1 MSEESTAASSDF
13 VWAIGSSPA
22 AGYDLFYVMRPS
34 SADYWLKRAEVLDC
48 GTWGEVAE
56 LGDDILEEVLGLA
69 GFGSLEEYTQHL
81 AITGA
86 VPLPGVEQLAEDD
99 YDPEEWPPLPDDD
112 FDPRSIP
119 AVSDGDWPPHI
130 ASIVHDDL
138 PAEIREEFA
147 ESYETSYNGTYSMID
162 ASHRDKVISAL
173 EAAGYTVSENPAIDS
188 LAFVGW

>member
-1 MSEESTAASSDF
+1 MSEESIPASSDF
-13 VWAIGSSPA
+13 VWAIGRSPA
-22 AGYDLFYVMRPS
+22 LGYDLLYVMRPS
-34 SADYWLKRAEVLDC
+34 SADYWLERAAVLDC

-56 LGDDILEEVLGLA
+56 LGEDILEEVLGLA

-86 VPLPGVEQLAEDD
+86 VPLPGVEELAEED
-99 YDPEEWPPLPDDD
+99 YDPEEWPPLPEDE

-119 AVSDGDWPPHI
+119 AVCDGDWPPHI

-138 PAEIREEFA
+138 PAEIRGEFA

-162 ASHRDKVISAL
+162 ASHRDKVIAAL
-173 EAAGYTVSENPAIDS
+173 EAAGYTVSEDPAIDS
-188 LAFVGW
+188 LAFIGW

>member
-1 MSEESTAASSDF
+1 MSEESTVASSDF
-13 VWAIGSSPA
+13 VWAIGRSPS
-22 AGYDLFYVMRPS
+22 AGYDLLYVMRPS
-34 SADYWLKRAEVLDC
+34 SADYWLKRSDVLDC

-69 GFGSLEEYTQHL
+69 GFGGLEEYTQHL

-86 VPLPGVEQLAEDD
+86 VPLPGVEEIADDD
-99 YDPEEWPPLPDDD
+99 YDPEAWPPLPDDE

-119 AVSDGDWPPHI
+119 AVCDGDWPPQI

-162 ASHRDKVISAL
+162 ASLRDKVIAAL
-173 EAAGYTVSENPAIDS
+173 EAAGHTVSENPAIDS

>member
-1 MSEESTAASSDF
+1 MSEESTVASSDF
-13 VWAIGSSPA
+13 VWAIGRSPS
-22 AGYDLFYVMRPS
+22 AGYDVIYVMRPS
-34 SADYWLKRAEVLDC
+34 SAEYWLKRAGVLDC

-86 VPLPGVEQLAEDD
+86 VPLPGVEELAEDE
-99 YDPEEWPPLPDDD
+99 YYPQEWPPLPDDE

-119 AVSDGDWPPHI
+119 AVCDGDWPPQI

-162 ASHRDKVISAL
+162 ASHRNKVIAAL
-173 EAAGYTVSENPAIDS
+173 EAAGYTVSEDPAIDS

>member
-13 VWAIGSSPA
+13 VWAIGRSPA
-22 AGYDLFYVMRPS
+22 AGYDLLYVMRPS
-34 SADYWLKRAEVLDC
+34 SAEYWLKRAEVLDC

-86 VPLPGVEQLAEDD
+86 VPLPGVEELAEDD